1 MTLLTRLLPRL
12 FVLGT
17 MLSAGTAYSQATRIV
32 ALGDSNTA
40 GYGVGG
46 PAAFPAQLEA
56 MLRTRGYDVEVL
68 NAGIS
73 GDTTRGMLARLDAAV
88 PPGTQI
94 VIVQGGYND
103 LRRGST
109 PDVLAGNV
117 ESILARLRARHVR
130 AVLCGFYNEPWGA
143 IAKRY
148 GAAFV
153 PSSICYDSASR
164 GFDGL
169 HMNARGHQV
178 VAARLLPIVERMLLR
193 GSPAREEQTPVGRAR
208 RQ

>member
-1 MTLLTRLLPRL
+1 MTLLPRL
-12 FVLGT
+12 LPHLLVLGT
-17 MLSAGTAYSQATRIV
+17 MLSAGSAQSQATRLV

-56 MLRTRGYDVEVL
+56 TLRTRGYNVEVL

-73 GDTTRGMLARLDAAV
+73 GDTTRGMLARLDFAV

-109 PDVLAGNV
+109 PDLIAGNIDA
-117 ESILARLRARHVR
+117 ILARLRARQVR
-130 AVLCGFYNEPWGA
+130 AVLCGFYDQPWDV
-143 IAKRY
+143 IAKR
-148 GAAFV
+148 
-153 PSSICYDSASR
+153 
-164 GFDGL
+164 
-169 HMNARGHQV
+169 MARPLSGRVCATTAH
-178 VAARLLPIVERMLLR
+178 LG
-193 GSPAREEQTPVGRAR
+193 GSTACT
-208 RQ
+208 

>member
-1 MTLLTRLLPRL
+1 MTLLTRLLSQIL
-12 FVLGT
+12 VVGT
-17 MLSAGTAYSQATRIV
+17 ILSAGSAHSQATRVV

-56 MLRTRGYDVEVL
+56 MLRTRGYNVEVL

-73 GDTTRGMLARLDAAV
+73 GDTTRGMLARLDSAV

-109 PDVLAGNV
+109 PDLIAGNIDA
-117 ESILARLRARHVR
+117 ILARLRARQVR
-130 AVLCGFYNEPWGA
+130 AVLCGFYDQPWDV

-148 GAAFV
+148 GATFV
-153 PSSICYDSASR
+153 GSSVCYDSASR

-169 HMNARGHQV
+169 HMNASGHQV
-178 VAARLLPIVERMLLR
+178 VAARLLPVVERMLPR
-193 GSPAREEQTPVGRAR
+193 VSPAQEQQRPVGRAR
-208 RQ
+208 PR

>member
-1 MTLLTRLLPRL
+1 MTHFARLAPHLLVLCALL
-12 FVLGT
+12 F
-17 MLSAGTAYSQATRIV
+17 AGAAHSQTTRIV

-40 GYGVGG
+40 GYGVGRQ
-46 PAAFPAQLEA
+46 AAFPAQLEA
-56 MLRTRGYDVEVL
+56 NLRSRGFDVEVS

-73 GDTTRGMLARLDAAV
+73 GDTTAGMLARLDSAV
-88 PPGTQI
+88 PVGTQLA
-94 VIVQGGYND
+94 IVQGGYND

-109 PDVLAGNV
+109 PDVIAGNI
-117 ESILARLRARHVR
+117 EAILARLRARQVR

-148 GAAFV
+148 GAVFV
-153 PSSICYDSASR
+153 PSSVCYDSASR

-178 VAARLLPIVERMLLR
+178 VAARLMPVVERMLPR
-193 GSPAREEQTPVGRAR
+193 GSAAGEQRPVGRAR
-208 RQ
+208 PR